1 MKNLFITALVLFSLV
16 EVSYS
21 QNIQPVQP
29 ANPQQ
34 NIQQP
39 PAQLPPSPMQQ
50 PNTQQ
55 MSPLQFLNQKLPPPM
70 PITPDESRIL
80 SSILSPQMDRFG
92 AIQDKIKQWQVLG
105 VVGDIYFVSGS
116 TAQGPGS
123 VGVVSGSWYPIPAK
137 KGVMRK
143 YGCNFNYPF
152 IECKET
158 LK

>member
-1 MKNLFITALVLFSLV
+1 LKNFFIIVLVLFLLV

-29 ANPQQ
+29 ANPQSST
-34 NIQQP
+34 QQP
-39 PAQLPPSPMQQ
+39 PAQQPLPPVQQ
-50 PNTQQ
+50 QSNAQI
-55 MSPLQFLNQKLPPPM
+55 LDQKLLPPL
-70 PITPDESRIL
+70 PITPDESHIL

-92 AIQDKIKQWQVLG
+92 AIQDKIRQWQILG
-105 VVGDIYFVSGS
+105 VVGDMYFVSGS
-116 TAQGPGS
+116 TAQSPGS

-137 KGVMRK
+137 KNVMRK

-152 IECKET
+152 IECKEA